1 MKTITIPET
10 TFETLIEG
18 LESIL
23 DVCYNVDGSSEDSE
37 KSYPYAVGY
46 CRGALE
52 LTVQNLKYIKSQ
64 AN

>member
-10 TFETLIEG
+10 TFETLIESI
-18 LESIL
+18 ESAL
-23 DVCYNVDGSSEDSE
+23 NVCYNVDGSSKDNE

-52 LTVQNLKYIKSQ
+52 LTVQNLKRIKSQ
-64 AN
+64 VN

>member
-10 TFETLIEG
+10 TFETLIESI
-18 LESIL
+18 ESAL
-23 DVCYNVDGSSEDSE
+23 NVCYNVDGSSEDNE